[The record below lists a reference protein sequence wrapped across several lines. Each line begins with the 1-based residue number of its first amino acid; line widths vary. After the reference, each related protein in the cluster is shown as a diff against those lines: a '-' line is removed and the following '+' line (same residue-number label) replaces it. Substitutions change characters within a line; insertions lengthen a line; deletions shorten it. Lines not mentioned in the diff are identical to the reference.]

1 MFEVTPKRLPPSTPL
16 QSTSSGSKKTATLM
30 YEVWDKR
37 LRKMQIKVNR
47 AIPLKKWTH
56 ICITALTNDAMR
68 PDIGVFVNG
77 EQLFVQPSGFL
88 PQPTTSTNNYIGKS
102 NWYSDSSQYE
112 LRDELFSG
120 SLFDFRLYESAFS
133 PAKVR
138 RVMRWGSEFLGI

>member
-1 MFEVTPKRLPPSTPL
+1 
-16 QSTSSGSKKTATLM
+16 
-30 YEVWDKR
+30 VWDKR
-37 LRKMQIKVNR
+37 LRKMQIKVGK

-77 EQLFVQPSGFL
+77 EQLFVQPAGFL
-88 PQPTTSTNNYIGKS
+88 PQPTTSTKNYIGKS

-120 SLFDFRLYESAFS
+120 SLFDFRLCESAFS
-133 PAKVR
+133 PEKVK
-138 RVMRWGSEFLGI
+138 RVRRWGSKKLGIIS